1 SYQIFV
7 YFFFFFLY
15 VAFFLGV
22 FVFFFKLNKT
32 PPPPPPPF
40 SAAIIIDSTGYP
52 LNKEGTYSITLK
64 YKKRF
69 KLSALTFP
77 YFPITTGDI
86 RVKKGKV
93 YNVDFY
99 LKEDTIPITDDY

>member
-1 SYQIFV
+1 
-7 YFFFFFLY
+7 
-15 VAFFLGV
+15 
-22 FVFFFKLNKT
+22 
-32 PPPPPPPF
+32 PPPPPF